1 MVVVVV
7 VILGEGDSQAFL
19 VLGEEDSLLGRLM
32 RLQRGRCSL
41 FHRRLE
47 RLQQVQGQVQKVG
60 MTTTQTLQ
68 VVTPKRSAKRNSN
81 LSWNSRK
88 LLLPRERNTKSV
100 CLK

>member
-1 MVVVVV
+1 MT
-7 VILGEGDSQAFL
+7 LGEDSQVFREG
-19 VLGEEDSLLGRLM
+19 GEEDSLLGRLM
-32 RLQRGRCSL
+32 QPQRGRCSL

>member
-1 MVVVVV
+1 MT
-7 VILGEGDSQAFL
+7 LGEDSQVFRE
-19 VLGEEDSLLGRLM
+19 VGEEDSLLARL
-32 RLQRGRCSL
+32 LTRGRCSL

>member
-1 MVVVVV
+1 MVVT
-7 VILGEGDSQAFL
+7 LGEDSQVFRE
-19 VLGEEDSLLGRLM
+19 VGEEDSLLARLLT
-32 RLQRGRCSL
+32 RLHQRGRCSL

-47 RLQQVQGQVQKVG
+47 RLQQVQGQVMQKV
-60 MTTTQTLQ
+60 TTQTLQ